1 MVKLWSYGYTFQG
14 IPTGFVMITRR
25 VGQEEENQV
34 ICLVTERMDY
44 TFGDEDTCW
53 TSKLEG
59 WKGQF
64 WKHWF

>member
-1 MVKLWSYGYTFQG
+1 
-14 IPTGFVMITRR
+14 MITRR
-25 VGQEEENQV
+25 VGQEEENKV

-53 TSKLEG
+53 TSRLEG